1 MKRLPIP
8 LIRFIPVALL
18 IWAMN
23 GCAVSG
29 RNSDPLQKY
38 APEALREDYDLL
50 QDVLEKFHPSLYWYT
65 PREQMDSIF
74 RHYRGAIRDSMTQQQ
89 FGFRVLAP
97 VTTSIRCGHTSF
109 SFSRQYTKYFRGLPL
124 PSFPLYLKI
133 WGDTMVVTE
142 NRDRSDSTFRRGTR
156 ITSINGLGAARLAS
170 TMFRFMP
177 TDGYAENINYIRLSS
192 AFPYYHRNIFG
203 LQKNYQVGYLDSLG
217 LPKTAVLPVYI
228 PKQDTGRKRPP
239 AFAVPRDKRMSR
251 TERKLETRSL
261 AVDKQLRSA
270 YMNVESFDNG
280 FSLKRFYRQS
290 FRRLRK
296 EQVEHLVIDVRNNGG
311 GKVDNYTALARYLKD
326 TAFRVADSAFA
337 LRRNFN
343 RYGKYFQSNEVN
355 WLAMKLFVTGKRSG
369 LHRFRYWEN
378 HVFRPRSRNHFDG
391 QVYLVISGP
400 TFSAS
405 SLFCNTMKGQSNVT
419 LVGEET
425 GGGAYGNSG
434 LMIPQITLP
443 HTGMRV
449 RVPLFRIVQ
458 YKHPPKDGRGVV
470 PDIYVT
476 PTVEGVTRG
485 RDLKMEKVQEL
496 IRQSRSM
503 AASPE
508 DPART
513 PQ

>member
-1 MKRLPIP
+1 
-8 LIRFIPVALL
+8 
-18 IWAMN
+18 
-23 GCAVSG
+23 
-29 RNSDPLQKY
+29 
-38 APEALREDYDLL
+38 
-50 QDVLEKFHPSLYWYT
+50 
-65 PREQMDSIF
+65 
-74 RHYRGAIRDSMTQQQ
+74 
-89 FGFRVLAP
+89 
-97 VTTSIRCGHTSF
+97 
-109 SFSRQYTKYFRGLPL
+109 
-124 PSFPLYLKI
+124 
-133 WGDTMVVTE
+133 
-142 NRDRSDSTFRRGTR
+142 
-156 ITSINGLGAARLAS
+156 
-170 TMFRFMP
+170 
-177 TDGYAENINYIRLSS
+177 
-192 AFPYYHRNIFG
+192 
-203 LQKNYQVGYLDSLG
+203 
-217 LPKTAVLPVYI
+217 
-228 PKQDTGRKRPP
+228 
-239 AFAVPRDKRMSR
+239 MSR